1 MQVLLYLHHRLGEK
15 KTVERNLVFAIV
27 LLAQR
32 NPVQIYSL
40 SVLFTWAANSISSRV
55 LNFIMDVTDGRND
68 ALADGRRIYLG
79 AAT

>member
-1 MQVLLYLHHRLGEK
+1 MQVLLYLHHRSGKK

-40 SVLFTWAANSISSRV
+40 SILLSWAAK
-55 LNFIMDVTDGRND
+55 LNLLAGTKVIMDVTDGRND

>member
-1 MQVLLYLHHRLGEK
+1 M
-15 KTVERNLVFAIV
+15 

-40 SVLFTWAANSISSRV
+40 SILLSWAAK
-55 LNFIMDVTDGRND
+55 LNLLAGTKVIMDVTDGRND